1 MTAPRDQVVCRQCG
15 AVLGKVNSLQG
26 HRKHNHMTL
35 RHDVVMVV
43 VLAVRVDIICPEC
56 GYCRGVRVEQF
67 PVIQRAA
74 VERAA

>member
-1 MTAPRDQVVCRQCG
+1 MTAPRDQVVCRNCG
-15 AVLGKVNSLQG
+15 AVLGKVNSVQG
-26 HRKHNHMTL
+26 HRKHNHMML

-74 VERAA
+74 AA

>member
-1 MTAPRDQVVCRQCG
+1 MTAPRDQVTCRQCG
-15 AVLGKVNSLQG
+15 AVLGRVNSVLG
-26 HRKHNHMTL
+26 HRKHNHMML

-56 GYCRGVRVEQF
+56 GHCRSVRVEQF

-74 VERAA
+74 AA